1 MPLLINIILIEEK
14 KVEGHRKLD
23 HSGFTGRLY
32 GSGTRSTCVHGSDDV
47 CRYCEHVP
55 RGSIQLKKK
64 RERERERERRK
75 DRKGHLNRA
84 KCNTVCAHRCQVNST
99 FRENALTSP
108 PFLPLVLFVVTPREQ

>member
-14 KVEGHRKLD
+14 KVEGQRKLD

-64 RERERERERRK
+64 ERERGKEREGKREK
-75 DRKGHLNRA
+75 KG
-84 KCNTVCAHRCQVNST
+84 
-99 FRENALTSP
+99 
-108 PFLPLVLFVVTPREQ
+108 